1 MVIIIKKLKV
11 STLIII
17 DFLCI
22 CLGFGLFCLFH
33 FVIDFSNDPEPVSI
47 ISSEPQTNPVQVSV
61 TETPAAAGTEAPEQD
76 TETEPAEPAEYAEPA
91 EPAEPAESSE
101 AAEPARNTSGMFGE
115 KFADKFTDGE
125 IIQTDD
131 SYQSAN
137 INVTVSHYSKKG
149 VIYNIAEIYIRD
161 LKYFKTAFGGEGFK
175 KHTEDLPD
183 LAARHKAVIAISG
196 DHYGA
201 RAKGVVVRNGVLYRN
216 TKFEDIG
223 ILTDKGELITMPASK
238 YDPKSLK
245 KYGAWQV
252 WCFGPE
258 LLDNGNVKTKF
269 NSSVCRANPR
279 TAIGCV
285 EPGHYFFVVI
295 DGRINTSKGLTMEQ
309 LSKLFYELGCKSAYN
324 LDGGQTSGFCWNG
337 TLLSYPYGRPVWDMI
352 YIGEDE

>member
-1 MVIIIKKLKV
+1 MVYIKKLKI

-17 DFLCI
+17 DLLCI
-22 CLGFGLFCLFH
+22 CFGFGLFCLFH
-33 FVIDFSNDPEPVSI
+33 FVIDFTKDPEPVSLV
-47 ISSEPQTNPVQVSV
+47 SSEPAHSALPDAVTSDLIETAEADLSAPDIDTGNTDSSMPV
-61 TETPAAAGTEAPEQD
+61 
-76 TETEPAEPAEYAEPA
+76 
-91 EPAEPAESSE
+91 
-101 AAEPARNTSGMFGE
+101 RNTSGMFGE
-115 KFADKFTDGE
+115 QFADMFTDGE
-125 IIQTDD
+125 IIQTENR
-131 SYQSAN
+131 YQSEN
-137 INVTVSHYSKKG
+137 INVTVSHYSEDG

-175 KHTEDLPD
+175 KHTENISE
-183 LAARHKAVIAISG
+183 LAARHHAVIAISG

-223 ILTDKGELITMPASK
+223 ILTDKGELITMPATR
-238 YDPKSLK
+238 YDPDSLAE
-245 KYGAWQV
+245 YGAWQV

-258 LLDNGNVKTKF
+258 LLDDGNIKTKF
-269 NSSVCRANPR
+269 NSSVTRANPR

-295 DGRINTSKGLTMEQ
+295 DGRIDTSKGLTMEQ
-309 LSKLFYELGCKSAYN
+309 LSRLFYDLGCRSAYN

-337 TLLSYPYGRPVWDMI
+337 SLLSYPYGRPVWDMI